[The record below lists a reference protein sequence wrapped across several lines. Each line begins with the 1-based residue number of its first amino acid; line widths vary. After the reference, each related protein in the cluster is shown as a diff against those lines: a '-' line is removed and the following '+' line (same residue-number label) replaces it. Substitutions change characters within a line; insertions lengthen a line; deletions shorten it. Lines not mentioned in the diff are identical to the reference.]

1 MMLDLIAKLSEYLSG
16 IRFDE
21 AFTNA
26 VADYLGGEPDMDSEG
41 NLYVNRKE
49 HTPVLVIAPFFTY
62 PLAVDRI
69 YEDSAIGFELHDA
82 RSIAPLPG
90 SEVYIHGRKAYRGL
104 IGSVPPHLQKGYSAK
119 SPYELSDLKCD
130 VGERCE
136 ALRENVFPGTR
147 ITYADMPCQ
156 LLEGKIAGKDL
167 ELTAPA
173 AALIRC
179 IDKLPEDRFTICFC
193 TDWYAALQQTNP
205 DYVVVVDAIDVEQ
218 FKKKYRHGEG
228 LSRIYIESGI
238 SVSPKVRDI
247 LKTAADA
254 AKIDSDWLARSD
266 KHDETHTITWDIQTA
281 MGGFPV
287 GTIYLP
293 YEGGSSGVQIMAGDA
308 AEQTAKL
315 LSEITAFPKRCELC
329 LSI

>member
-1 MMLDLIAKLSEYLSG
+1 MLDLITKLSERLSE

-26 VADYLGGEPDMDSEG
+26 VSDYLGGETDMDSEG

-49 HTPVLVIAPFFTY
+49 HTSVLVIAPFFTY

-69 YEDSAIGFELHDA
+69 FEDSAIGFELHDA
-82 RSIAPLPG
+82 KSIAPLPG
-90 SEVYIHGRKAYRGL
+90 SEIRIHGRKVFRGV

-130 VGERCE
+130 VGENCE
-136 ALRENVFPGTR
+136 TLRENVYPGTR
-147 ITYADMPCQ
+147 ITFADVPYGLQ
-156 LLEGKIAGKDL
+156 GGKVAGKDL
-167 ELTAPA
+167 DLTAPA
-173 AALIRC
+173 AALLRC
-179 IDKLPEDRFTICFC
+179 IEKLPEDRFTICFC
-193 TDWYAALQQTNP
+193 TDWYAALQQTTP
-205 DYVVVVDAIDVEQ
+205 EFVVVVDAIDVEM
-218 FKKKYRHGEG
+218 FKKEYSHGEG
-228 LSRIYIESGI
+228 LGRIYIESGI

-254 AKIDSDWLARSD
+254 AKIDSDWLVRSD

-315 LSEITAFPKRCELC
+315 LSEITVFPKRCELC